1 MTYRVKNFTVDLY
14 FDHDPPF
21 VFDQTD
27 YQLFAEYVDATEVR
41 IIVRRLDMD
50 CIPEGLQLLILY
62 KNMNQILSVPSS
74 TGREICI
81 PYSCEFAEPDMDRP
95 IIRFPLREKCV
106 SDPIQFID
114 RIEFQERFGIHLMV
128 LPTSLFAVG
137 ICDRSM
143 YVYHETF
150 CQSPLLAKLAP
161 DLVVEGLRPSD
172 HSFYYNIEAILHHIL
187 RVVNIMQTEYEVK
200 EATLKFRCH
209 IQKDDSVK
217 RGVQMN
223 MDSKKRICFLLSST
237 DGYPEKVPWS
247 SERVKPRYIADQEC
261 LGQYL
266 PPITTAQEYP
276 CFQIKLLAQSAH
288 IGFPHVLCI
297 PDRHYFYHNLY
308 HPFRSF
314 HQGISWEEKIPKIVY
329 GGQIRD
335 TPLNFIDV
343 SMQQLGLSPREYL
356 KQILAP
362 KYRDILVCDDSWISR
377 RDMIHYKYILDI
389 DGAASTWDAT
399 AWKLNSGSVIIK
411 PKSIWRQ
418 WFYDM
423 YIAGVH
429 YMEIKNDMSN
439 LQEVYEWCE
448 SHPDECHNMIQH
460 SQELFQTVYA
470 QENVIQYTKTVLE
483 QCILPEGDSFTE
495 DISMNIPEIDSF
507 TDDISMNILE
517 REVLKEPSVPLLYIN
532 LDKRTDRREQIE
544 QQLDTYGLS
553 YERLPAIYHPFGIV
567 GCTKSHLAALY
578 LAKKRGYKR
587 VWIMEDDFEFLVSRE
602 EMESALQI
610 LCSGDIKFDVCMF
623 AYNALQRKEIE
634 GSDCFFQICE
644 AQTASSYVVEEHY
657 YNKLIQLYEK
667 TIPLLEKTRRHWEYA
682 NDQSWK
688 ILQSSD
694 YWIAT
699 RPRFGKQRHGFSDN
713 AQEYMSYDF

>member
-1 MTYRVKNFTVDLY
+1 MTYRVKHFIVDLY

-27 YQLFAEYVDATEVR
+27 YQLFAEYVSETSVH
-41 IIVRRLDMD
+41 IMVRRLDNG
-50 CIPEGLQLLILY
+50 CIPNGLQLLILY
-62 KNMNQILSVPSS
+62 HDISQILTVPSCTDS
-74 TGREICI
+74 HEICI
-81 PYSCEFAEPDMDRP
+81 PYTCEFAEPDTDRP
-95 IIRFPLREKCV
+95 VIRFPLRKNRV
-106 SDPIQFID
+106 YDPIQFID
-114 RIEFQERFGIHLMV
+114 RTEFHERFGIHLMV

-137 ICDRSM
+137 IYNRTM

-150 CQSPLLAKLAP
+150 CH
-161 DLVVEGLRPSD
+161 D
-172 HSFYYNIEAILHHIL
+172 FYYNIEAILYHIL
-187 RVVNIMQTEYEVK
+187 RVADIMSSE
-200 EATLKFRCH
+200 
-209 IQKDDSVK
+209 
-217 RGVQMN
+217 
-223 MDSKKRICFLLSST
+223 KRICFLLSST
-237 DGYPEKVPWS
+237 DGYPEQVPWS
-247 SERVKPRYIADQEC
+247 AERVEPRYIADQEC

-266 PPITTAQEYP
+266 PPTTTTQEYP
-276 CFQIKLLAQSAH
+276 FFPIKLLAQSAH
-288 IGFPHVLCI
+288 IGFPNVLCI

-314 HQGISWEEKIPKIVY
+314 HQGISWEEKSPKMIY

-335 TPLNFIDV
+335 TPLNFIDG

-362 KYRDILVCDDSWISR
+362 RYRDILVYDDSWTLR

-418 WFYDM
+418 WFYGQRAFTPSHSGLRPPNTTKSIDDLRSEDRRSSTFWSSEDFEK
-423 YIAGVH
+423 YIPGVH
-429 YMEIKNDMSN
+429 YMEVNNDMSN
-439 LQEVYEWCE
+439 LREVYEWCE
-448 SHPDECHNMIQH
+448 SHPDECKKMIQN

-483 QCILPEGDSFTE
+483 QCILPEGESLTE
-495 DISMNIPEIDSF
+495 DMLVNMPEKPSDNASVFPSVNIPE
-507 TDDISMNILE
+507 
-517 REVLKEPSVPLLYIN
+517 REVVKEPSVPLLYIN

-544 QQLDTYGLS
+544 QQLNTYGLS
-553 YERLPAIYHPFGIV
+553 YERLPAIYHSFGIV
-567 GCTKSHLAALY
+567 GCTRSHLAALR
-578 LAKKRGYKR
+578 LAKERGYQR
-587 VWIMEDDFEFLVSRE
+587 VWIMEDDFEFLVSRD
-602 EMESALQI
+602 EMESTLQM

-623 AYNALQRKEIE
+623 AYNALQQKEIE

-644 AQTASSYVVEEHY
+644 AETASSYVVEAHY
-657 YNKLIQLYEK
+657 YDKLIQLYEK
-667 TIPLLEKTRRHWEYA
+667 TIPLLEKTRRHWVYA

-688 ILQSSD
+688 ILQGSD
-694 YWIAT
+694 HWIAT
-699 RPRFGKQRHGFSDN
+699 KQRMGKQRHGFSDN

>member
-27 YQLFAEYVDATEVR
+27 YQLFAEYVSATSVH
-41 IIVRRLDMD
+41 IKIRRLDSD

-62 KNMNQILSVPSS
+62 QNISQILAVPSCTDS
-74 TGREICI
+74 HEICI
-81 PYSCEFAEPDMDRP
+81 PYTCDFAEPDTDRP
-95 IIRFPLREKCV
+95 VIRFPLRKNRV
-106 SDPIQFID
+106 YDPIQFID
-114 RIEFQERFGIHLMV
+114 RTEFQERFGIHLPV

-137 ICDRSM
+137 IYNRTM

-150 CQSPLLAKLAP
+150 CH
-161 DLVVEGLRPSD
+161 D
-172 HSFYYNIEAILHHIL
+172 FYYNIEAILHHIL
-187 RVVNIMQTEYEVK
+187 RVADIM
-200 EATLKFRCH
+200 
-209 IQKDDSVK
+209 
-217 RGVQMN
+217 G
-223 MDSKKRICFLLSST
+223 SKNRRRICFLLSST
-237 DGYPEKVPWS
+237 DGYPEQVPWS
-247 SERVKPRYIADQEC
+247 TERVEPRYITDQEC
-261 LGQYL
+261 IDQYF
-266 PPITTAQEYP
+266 PPATSTQEYP
-276 CFQIKLLAQSAH
+276 FFPIKLLAQSAH
-288 IGFPHVLCI
+288 IGFPNVLCI

-308 HPFRSF
+308 HPCRSF
-314 HQGISWEEKIPKIVY
+314 HQGISWEEKSPKMIY

-335 TPLNFIDV
+335 TPLNFIDG

-362 KYRDILVCDDSWISR
+362 RYRDILVYDDSWTLR

-418 WFYDM
+418 WFYEK
-423 YIAGVH
+423 YIAGIH
-429 YMEIKNDMSN
+429 YMEVNNDMSN
-439 LQEVYEWCE
+439 LREAYEWCE
-448 SHPDECHNMIQH
+448 SHPDECKKMIQN

-483 QCILPEGDSFTE
+483 QCILPEGESLTE
-495 DISMNIPEIDSF
+495 DMLVNMPEKPSDNASVFPDASTTFPASSLNATVLRTSASGSSVNIP
-507 TDDISMNILE
+507 E
-517 REVLKEPSVPLLYIN
+517 REVLKEPSVPILYIN

-544 QQLDTYGLS
+544 QQLNMYGLS
-553 YERLPAIYHPFGIV
+553 YERLSAIYNSFGIV
-567 GCTKSHLAALY
+567 GCTRSHLAALR
-578 LAKKRGYKR
+578 LAKESGYKR
-587 VWIMEDDFEFLVSRE
+587 VWIMEDDFEFLVSRD
-602 EMESALQI
+602 EMESTLQM

-634 GSDCFFQICE
+634 GSDCFFQIYE
-644 AQTASSYVVEEHY
+644 AETASSYVVEAHY
-657 YNKLIQLYEK
+657 YDKLIQLYEQ
-667 TIPLLEKTRRHWEYA
+667 TIPLLEKTRRHWDYA

-694 YWIAT
+694 HWIAT
-699 RPRFGKQRHGFSDN
+699 KQRMGKQRHGFSDN

>member
-1 MTYRVKNFTVDLY
+1 MPYRVKDFTVDLY

-27 YQLFAEYVDATEVR
+27 YQLFAEYVSATSVH
-41 IIVRRLDMD
+41 IIVRRLDNE
-50 CIPEGLQLLILY
+50 CIPNGLQLLILY
-62 KNMNQILSVPSS
+62 QNISQILSVPSC
-74 TGREICI
+74 TDGHEICI
-81 PYSCEFAEPDMDRP
+81 PYLCEFAEPDMNRP

-106 SDPIQFID
+106 LDPIQFID
-114 RIEFQERFGIHLMV
+114 RTEFQERFGIHLSV

-137 ICDRSM
+137 IYNGTM
-143 YVYHETF
+143 FIYHETF
-150 CQSPLLAKLAP
+150 C
-161 DLVVEGLRPSD
+161 
-172 HSFYYNIEAILHHIL
+172 HSFYYNIEAILYHIL
-187 RVVNIMQTEYEVK
+187 RVANT
-200 EATLKFRCH
+200 
-209 IQKDDSVK
+209 
-217 RGVQMN
+217 

-247 SERVKPRYIADQEC
+247 DKRVEPRYITHQEC
-261 LGQYL
+261 IGQYL
-266 PPITTAQEYP
+266 PPATNTQEYP
-276 CFQIKLLAQSAH
+276 FFPIKLLAQSAH
-288 IGFPHVLCI
+288 IGFPNVLCI

-314 HQGISWEEKIPKIVY
+314 HQGISWEEKNPKMVY

-335 TPLNFIDV
+335 TPLNFIDG

-362 KYRDILVCDDSWISR
+362 RYRDILVCDDSWISR

-418 WFYDM
+418 WFYEK
-423 YIAGVH
+423 YIPGVH
-429 YMEIKNDMSN
+429 YMEINNDMSN
-439 LQEVYEWCE
+439 LREVYEWCE
-448 SHPDECHNMIQH
+448 SHPDECHKMIQN
-460 SQELFQTVYA
+460 SQDLFQTVYA
-470 QENVIQYTKTVLE
+470 QENMIQYTKTVLE
-483 QCILPEGDSFTE
+483 QCMLPEGESLTMDMRMKMPEKPSDNASVFP
-495 DISMNIPEIDSF
+495 SVNIPE
-507 TDDISMNILE
+507 
-517 REVLKEPSVPLLYIN
+517 REVVKEPSVPILYIN

-544 QQLDTYGLS
+544 QQLNMYGLS
-553 YERLPAIYHPFGIV
+553 YERLPAIYHSFGIV
-567 GCTKSHLAALY
+567 GCTRSHLAAIR
-578 LAKKRGYKR
+578 LAKENGYQR
-587 VWIMEDDFEFLVSRE
+587 VWIMEDDFEFLVSQE
-602 EMESALQI
+602 DVESTLQM

-634 GSDCFFQICE
+634 GSAEFFQICE
-644 AQTASSYVVEEHY
+644 AETASSYVVEAHY
-657 YNKLIQLYEK
+657 YDKLIQLYEQ
-667 TIPLLEKTRRHWEYA
+667 TIPLLETTRRHWDYA

-694 YWIAT
+694 HWIAT
-699 RPRFGKQRHGFSDN
+699 KQRMGKQRHGFSDN